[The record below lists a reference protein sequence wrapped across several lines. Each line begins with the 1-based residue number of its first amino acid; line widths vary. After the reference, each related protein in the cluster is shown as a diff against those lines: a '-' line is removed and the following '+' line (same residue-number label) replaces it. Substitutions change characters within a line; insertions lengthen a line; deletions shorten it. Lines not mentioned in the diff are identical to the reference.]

1 LQTPTEGERHIQT
14 YRVDQYVDV
23 ALDKL
28 TAFSEERSASRTTDL
43 LCGHALATLSLK
55 AGAPLK
61 VVSER
66 LGHAQLSIDEAVI
79 EAV

>member
-1 LQTPTEGERHIQT
+1 LQTPTEGERHIET
-14 YRVDQYVDV
+14 YRVDQYVGCRTRQADRV
-23 ALDKL
+23 LRGTIYIKDNRFAV
-28 TAFSEERSASRTTDL
+28 RSRARD
-43 LCGHALATLSLK
+43 LSLK

-79 EAV
+79 EGV